1 MTRKFIRA
9 VAAILAVLCMA
20 AAVSSCG
27 DTTTEP
33 ASPSSSVSKQTES
46 TETPGADGKI
56 FEIQPS
62 EDMTVEVE
70 GNTYNI
76 YVPNEQTVLQLHKYV
91 KVGRGISWR
100 LADDVSMKSD
110 SLIPSKTVSLKEG
123 VNIFYVNCQNET
135 ESVMEDYTIIIH
147 RAGMYTVRFEGL
159 TETQSVLEGGYAKA
173 PAGIPKKEGYNFE
186 SWDFDFSKRI
196 TADTEISAKW
206 VPAAYTV
213 TYDANLGTV
222 SPATQSVTFG
232 ESVTLAV
239 PKREG
244 YTFAGWRIKNSDPEV
259 LVSDGAWILTSDVTL
274 EARWVNRDFT
284 VTFDPNGGTIDG
296 EGGIAVK
303 QAKYGEKI
311 EFPVPIRPG
320 YSFGGW
326 FNGDMLCEDG
336 VFQYVQDL
344 NLVARWNENSTTV
357 TFVENG
363 GSNGSYNA
371 NIPYGGVLPTPTR
384 EGFTF
389 GGWFYDENLTDEAK
403 VGPSS
408 EKPVRLYAW
417 WEEEGKPSEF
427 VYQLD
432 GLSYRV
438 TDRVDRNSTS
448 MVPQYIG
455 GLKTVDEVPKPNPD
469 AGITLEKNFYSV
481 KVDRTVSI
489 VATLIPRY
497 NDEPLTL
504 LYSSSNDNIA
514 SVDENGVI
522 TGHTANAGT
531 CTITLLHPAS
541 GMTATCHVTVIAAA
555 KNPEAGLTLAEK
567 ELNLNKGESQSLT
580 VSLIPEYDDDDTT
593 LAFESDNRSVATV
606 DQEGSVTAVAAGECR
621 ITIRDAAGHLEP
633 VTCTVRVTDREPN
646 ENPGITLSQD
656 LIQLMVG
663 GKKTVTA
670 TFVPE
675 FEGDDT
681 TLVWESDQKDVATVV
696 NGEISAVSEG
706 ECLVTVSSADKK
718 YSATVTV
725 SVKEAGIHVDEA
737 DLTLKKGETGKIVA
751 HLVQEDGTV
760 SSALKFKSEAESIA
774 TVDDEGNIQ
783 ALEEGT
789 CVLVVSSED
798 GKYEKKLTLKVESA
812 ESPATEGSV

>member
-1 MTRKFIRA
+1 MTRKFVKA

-20 AAVSSCG
+20 TVVSSCG

-33 ASPSSSVSKQTES
+33 ISPSGSISKNTES
-46 TETPGADGKI
+46 SETSGTDEKI

-76 YVPNEQTVLQLHKYV
+76 YVSNEQTVLQLHKYV
-91 KVGRGISWR
+91 KVGKGISWR

-110 SLIPSKTVSLKEG
+110 SLIPSKTVSLSEG

-147 RAGMYTVRFEGL
+147 RAGRYTVRFEGL
-159 TETQSVLEGGYAKA
+159 TETQLILEGGYAKA

-206 VPAAYTV
+206 VPATYTI
-213 TYDANLGTV
+213 TYDASLGTV
-222 SPATQSVTFG
+222 SPATQTVTFG

-259 LVSDGAWILTSDVTL
+259 LVSDGAWTMSFDVTL

-296 EGGIAVK
+296 VGGIGVI

-311 EFPVPIRPG
+311 EFPVPVRPG

-371 NIPYGGVLPTPTR
+371 NIPYGGVLPIPVR

-389 GGWFYDENLTDEAK
+389 GGWFYDENLTNEAK
-403 VGPSS
+403 EGPSS

-417 WEEEGKPSEF
+417 WKEEGKPSEF

-432 GLSYRV
+432 GLGYRI

-448 MVPQYIG
+448 LVPQYIG
-455 GLKTVDEVPKPNPD
+455 GLRTVDEVPKPDPK
-469 AGITLEKNFYSV
+469 AGITLEKSFYSV
-481 KVDRTVSI
+481 KIDRTVSI

-504 LYSSSNDNIA
+504 LYSSSNDKIA
-514 SVDENGVI
+514 SVDQNGVI

-531 CTITLLHPAS
+531 CTITILHPAS
-541 GMTATCHVTVIAAA
+541 GMTVICHVTVIAAT
-555 KNPEAGLTLAEK
+555 KNPKAGLTLVEK
-567 ELNLNKGESQSLT
+567 ELNLNKGNSQSLT
-580 VSLIPEYDDDDTT
+580 VTLVPEYDDDDTA
-593 LAFESDNRSVATV
+593 LIFESDSKDVATV
-606 DQEGSVTAVAAGECR
+606 DQEGRVTAVAAGECHVM
-621 ITIRDAAGHLEP
+621 IRDAAGYLDP
-633 VTCTVRVTDREPN
+633 VICTVRVTDREPN
-646 ENPGITLSQD
+646 PNPGITLSEES
-656 LIQLMVG
+656 IQLTVG

-675 FEGDDT
+675 FEGDDV
-681 TLVWESDQKDVATVV
+681 TLEWESNKKDVATVV
-696 NGEISAVSEG
+696 NGEILAVGEG
-706 ECLVTVSSADKK
+706 ECLVTVSSVDKR

-725 SVKEAGIHVDEA
+725 CVKEAGIHVDEA

-760 SSALKFKSEAESIA
+760 SSALKFRSETESIA
-774 TVDDEGNIQ
+774 VVDDEGNIQ
-783 ALEEGT
+783 ALEEGI
-789 CVLVVSSED
+789 CVLIVSSED
-798 GKYEKKLTLKVESA
+798 EKYEKKLTLKVVAA
-812 ESPATEGSV
+812 ESPATKSSV